1 MFLLDAFVIKYTRPF
16 SPDSKQLKLKKVS
29 SFTKFRFKSLRFG
42 MGNDIF
48 KEAVSAHAS
57 PTASISLSL
66 FSQTACLGS
75 RPERNSVS

>member
-29 SFTKFRFKSLRFG
+29 SFTKLRFKSLKFG

-48 KEAVSAHAS
+48 KEAVSGHAS
-57 PTASISLSL
+57 PIVSIG
-66 FSQTACLGS
+66 FCLCLAK
-75 RPERNSVS
+75 RLV